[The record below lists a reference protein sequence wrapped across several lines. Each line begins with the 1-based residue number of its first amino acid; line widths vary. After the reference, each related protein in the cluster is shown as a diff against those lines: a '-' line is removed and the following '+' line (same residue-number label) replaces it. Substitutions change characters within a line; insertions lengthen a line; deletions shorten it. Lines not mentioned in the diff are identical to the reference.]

1 MQARETEQPR
11 PQEQSVE
18 IDPFGCPYCGGP
30 IAGGSPQCSHC
41 GRSVELRLRRR
52 PGGTALG
59 WLIAFILVL
68 GIAAWLQGLF
78 LAQMVGSTG
87 QLPQWLD
94 QTILKL
100 VIGPAFFSPDGIGDE
115 LAEIAALLTQVQYA
129 LAGLCVVAAAGLAL
143 RSRVVYFAAFFLLI
157 LMVAASVAGLLTGL
171 TGWVPALFIF
181 GLMAFAARWLADM
194 APVFE
199 WQTRSYSADLDRGLK
214 THVDYYNRGQRY
226 AEIKMWAKAA
236 AHWRIA
242 TQLAPGQ
249 AQYHA
254 ALANA
259 LAQLEYPAAARAA
272 ADKALALDPDDMAL
286 RAFRNSLAELEESS

>member
-1 MQARETEQPR
+1 MQARDTEQPR
-11 PQEQSVE
+11 PEEQFVE

-30 IAGGSPQCSHC
+30 IAGGPPHCSHC

-52 PGGTALG
+52 PGGAALG
-59 WLIAFILVL
+59 WLIAFTLVL

-78 LAQMVGSTG
+78 LAQMVSTG
-87 QLPQWLD
+87 ELPQWLD
-94 QTILKL
+94 KTILKL
-100 VIGPAFFSPDGIGDE
+100 VIGPVFLKPDGMGDE
-115 LAEIAALLTQVQYA
+115 LAAIAALLTQVQYA

-143 RSRVVYFAAFFLLI
+143 RSRVIYFSAFFLLI

-171 TGWVPALFIF
+171 TGWVPAIFTF
-181 GLMAFAARWLADM
+181 GLMAFAAGWLADM

-199 WQTRSYSADLDRGLK
+199 WQTRSYSADLDRDLK
-214 THVDYYNRGQRY
+214 THVDYYDRGQRY
-226 AEIKMWAKAA
+226 AEIEMWAKAA

-259 LAQLEYPAAARAA
+259 LAQLEYPAAAKAA
-272 ADKALALDPDDMAL
+272 VDKALSLDPDDRAL
-286 RAFRNSLAELEESS
+286 HAFRDSLEELEESS